1 MLIVGS
7 GFAGYAAALHAHDA
21 GADVMII
28 DKRGNIGG
36 NSLKCDGDIAVCNS
50 SAQKEHGVQDSVDNY
65 VNDMLVAG
73 LNLNDIEK
81 CRLIAERSNE
91 IFEWLNSLGVTW
103 AKDDSGKTDIL
114 PYGGHSTRR
123 TTGQEQQSSEPSEK
137 RQKPEGWRSN
147 AGSCLSISS
156 RMGTA
161 ASSEPRWQKAQ
172 MGALPPKR
180 TST

>member
-1 MLIVGS
+1 MFESGSLSRRNFIKGGALLGAGALGAATFSACSTGGGSDSVSWDKETDVLIVGS

-91 IFEWLNSLGVTW
+91 IFEWLNSLGVT
-103 AKDDSGKTDIL
+103 
-114 PYGGHSTRR
+114 
-123 TTGQEQQSSEPSEK
+123 
-137 RQKPEGWRSN
+137 
-147 AGSCLSISS
+147 
-156 RMGTA
+156 
-161 ASSEPRWQKAQ
+161 
-172 MGALPPKR
+172 
-180 TST
+180 